1 MTRASG
7 LRQVSAIATILA
19 LGAAD
24 LAAFAATAGA
34 VQLAPHRAIYEL
46 TTKPGGGFGKSGG
59 LRGVLTYELLEDCD
73 GWSVNQKA
81 GLDVAPAEGEGHRFA
96 WSQNTW
102 EAKDGSSYR
111 YVVKDSQDGGE
122 DNQRRGELRY
132 DTPGGNGTLTTQMPA
147 RGEADIP
154 VALLPVQHTIA
165 MIERANGG
173 NPVFLASIF
182 DASVDEKPVEISA
195 GFGPLVKGTTAP
207 AEDFPLLKNVPSRHV
222 DFAFFVHDLPDG
234 TPDFEQTIQLFDNG
248 IVSQVTFEF
257 GGLPVLGT
265 LRRLEPLEPEKCE

>member
-1 MTRASG
+1 MTRASV
-7 LRQVSAIATILA
+7 LRQVSAIATIFA
-19 LGAAD
+19 
-24 LAAFAATAGA
+24 LAAAGLTATAWAAGA
-34 VQLAPHRAIYEL
+34 VQLVPHRASYEL
-46 TTKPGGGFGKSGG
+46 STKPGGGFGKSGG

-81 GLDVAPAEGEGHRFA
+81 GLDLAASEGESHRFE

-147 RGEADIP
+147 RGEAEIP

-165 MIERANGG
+165 MIEHAKADS
-173 NPVFLASIF
+173 PVFLASIF

-195 GFGPLVKGTTAP
+195 GFGPLVKGGA
-207 AEDFPLLKNVPSRHV
+207 ASADDFPILKNVPSHHV
-222 DFAFFVHDLPDG
+222 DFAFFVHNLPDG